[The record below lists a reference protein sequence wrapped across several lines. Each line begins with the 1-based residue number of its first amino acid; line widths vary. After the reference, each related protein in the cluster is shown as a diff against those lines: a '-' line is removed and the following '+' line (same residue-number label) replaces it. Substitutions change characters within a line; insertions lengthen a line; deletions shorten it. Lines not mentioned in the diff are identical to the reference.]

1 MPRRRRPNR
10 TQQTRL
16 RHGRGRIQRRSV
28 RHRTLRTERL
38 EDRNLLAVT
47 FEFNFLGGT
56 SVGFNDPIM
65 GGAYQAALEAAAT
78 RLGNDILHDATIEV
92 DVSSNTFNGTTLG
105 TSTSNVGPFVP
116 EGGFVHRVVP
126 SKILGEGDLNGSE
139 TDATMT
145 IYFFSGSDPYTYIL
159 DPAESDEPGE
169 IDFQAV
175 MYHELVHMLG
185 FTSNTHSNGRD
196 DSGNGITT
204 PGTWAPYDRFLSDL
218 NGNRFINADTSSPFV
233 YLMDFTQWNAHSTGG
248 AGPNAGLFFDGPT
261 AKAVYGNRVP
271 LYSPATFSLSSSVS
285 HLDCENYPNG
295 NHVFSPR
302 THPMC
307 HVAVTGASPQ
317 GLTLVEKAIL
327 ADTGM
332 MLREDVPPTITAPRN
347 ITVEANTTGGFTGTN
362 QDILDFLAE
371 ATAEDVFDPNPVIE
385 NDKPET
391 LSLGANS
398 ISFTA
403 TDLSGNTATTT
414 ALITVSDTT
423 APSFSLSPTLAIHA
437 NTPMGADLQHPDLLE
452 LILLNASDVADD
464 TLSVTADTEL
474 FPIGDS
480 VVTFTVTDD
489 SGNSSQ
495 ASTTLTVTDESLVV
509 TTLED
514 ELDADPENNPT
525 DLSLREAIELANQNP
540 DFTLIQIAS
549 SLNGTIAINELL
561 GSLSITAS
569 SGLYGLGA
577 TATIVDAQGHS
588 RVLDISGSQTSV
600 FLDGLTIS
608 GGETEAGG
616 EGGAGIRFNSPN
628 KLSIHASHIIDNTT
642 SGDGATGAG
651 IQMQQ
656 GDLWITDSWINSNL
670 TAGATAGGGGIWSQA
685 SVAIRS
691 STVSGNSTE
700 GIDARGAGIQLQ
712 GGRLEMVNAT
722 VSGNDTLDAD
732 GAGIHG
738 AGTDIAIKNS
748 TIVNNIASDVGG
760 GIAMPAGGSAILTIR
775 NSVIAQNTD
784 NGTSPDFT
792 GTGILLQSDAVT
804 YSLIGDNAGTTLTE
818 SQTAHPS
825 TGNLVG
831 DATGAGVID
840 PLLLAL
846 SDHGGPTPT
855 QPPEPN
861 SPLIDAGAPDFSP
874 DDFVPALE
882 YDQRGDP
889 FARVRTRL
897 DIGAVETLI
906 PLLIDWPTPEDIAVG
921 TPLTATQLNATA
933 NISGTFEYTPPAGTV
948 LGLGANQ
955 LLSATFT
962 PDNQELYSPTDTT
975 VTINVTS
982 STPSLS
988 WNTPADIVYGTALN
1002 ATQLNATANVS
1013 GEFVYTPP
1021 AGTELD
1027 AGPTQVLQ
1035 VTFNPDDTA
1044 FESVSTSVTI
1054 NVLKA
1059 TPAITWNDPADIAVG
1074 TPLTGI
1080 QLNATS
1086 PVPGSFNY
1094 TPDFG
1099 AILESGNNQLL
1110 TTSFTPDDTDNYE
1123 NSTAQVT
1130 IDVIDTQDYGDAP
1143 AIYPVTLA
1151 DNGARHLIGSLRL
1164 GTTVDDESDGQ
1175 ASSDASADGNDDDGI
1190 LQLSDAITLA
1200 TSDSRSSFEILASG
1214 TGKLDAWIDFNGD
1227 GDWTDP
1233 NEQIAVN
1240 FDVTAG
1246 SNLLSYVIPSGSTV
1260 GQTAARF
1267 RLSSSGG
1274 LAPTGAASDG
1284 EVEDYMITL
1293 VDGSNPQDINIDLA
1307 GSENSIFVDDAQF
1320 VAAIQSA
1327 EILRIDI
1334 NTLSTLTLTGRDN
1347 DQTLTLNVDDI
1358 TSITASSMT
1367 VHGGGGSNRIQLL
1380 GESASLDLTDPAIA
1394 VEQFQ
1399 TLDLTGSVSQII
1411 TLDGDTI
1418 VSMNPDNK
1426 EVTVLTADGDQL
1438 RFNDLSEWNL
1448 EPATLTADTFLQTAL
1463 HQTNS
1468 SIIHVDSA
1476 SPWQNFLRPSD
1487 INGDN
1492 QVTTLDALIVINE
1505 IARRAYSD
1513 ENTSALF
1520 DPIALGNFP
1529 DLYFDQTGD
1538 GLITTFDALQVLNH
1552 LARNSGEG
1560 EFAGIF
1566 HDLAAANANANAG
1579 AHVHHSRV
1587 SRHQSHVQSRV
1598 ASFQEARQWE
1608 SIEREKREDEN
1619 AESVDQLL
1627 ADLGFM
1633 AQLGIR

>member
-1 MPRRRRPNR
+1 M
-10 TQQTRL
+10 
-16 RHGRGRIQRRSV
+16 S
-28 RHRTLRTERL
+28 
-38 EDRNLLAVT
+38 
-47 FEFNFLGGT
+47 
-56 SVGFNDPIM
+56 
-65 GGAYQAALEAAAT
+65 
-78 RLGNDILHDATIEV
+78 
-92 DVSSNTFNGTTLG
+92 
-105 TSTSNVGPFVP
+105 
-116 EGGFVHRVVP
+116 
-126 SKILGEGDLNGSE
+126 
-139 TDATMT
+139 
-145 IYFFSGSDPYTYIL
+145 
-159 DPAESDEPGE
+159 
-169 IDFQAV
+169 
-175 MYHELVHMLG
+175 
-185 FTSNTHSNGRD
+185 
-196 DSGNGITT
+196 
-204 PGTWAPYDRFLSDL
+204 
-218 NGNRFINADTSSPFV
+218 
-233 YLMDFTQWNAHSTGG
+233 
-248 AGPNAGLFFDGPT
+248 
-261 AKAVYGNRVP
+261 
-271 LYSPATFSLSSSVS
+271 
-285 HLDCENYPNG
+285 
-295 NHVFSPR
+295 SPR
-302 THPMC
+302 THPLSC
-307 HVAVTGASPQ
+307 GGYRCLAS
-317 GLTLVEKAIL
+317 GLDLVEKAIL

-732 GAGIHG
+732 GAGFMVPEP
-738 AGTDIAIKNS
+738 TLPSRTRRSS
-748 TIVNNIASDVGG
+748 TTSPAMSNWS
-760 GIAMPAGGSAILTIR
+760 AMPAGGSAILTIR

-861 SPLIDAGAPDFSP
+861 SPLIDAGAPDFH
-874 DDFVPALE
+874 
-882 YDQRGDP
+882 
-889 FARVRTRL
+889 
-897 DIGAVETLI
+897 
-906 PLLIDWPTPEDIAVG
+906 PTFCPG
-921 TPLTATQLNATA
+921 
-933 NISGTFEYTPPAGTV
+933 
-948 LGLGANQ
+948 
-955 LLSATFT
+955 
-962 PDNQELYSPTDTT
+962 
-975 VTINVTS
+975 
-982 STPSLS
+982 
-988 WNTPADIVYGTALN
+988 
-1002 ATQLNATANVS
+1002 
-1013 GEFVYTPP
+1013 
-1021 AGTELD
+1021 
-1027 AGPTQVLQ
+1027 
-1035 VTFNPDDTA
+1035 
-1044 FESVSTSVTI
+1044 
-1054 NVLKA
+1054 
-1059 TPAITWNDPADIAVG
+1059 
-1074 TPLTGI
+1074 TGI
-1080 QLNATS
+1080 RSAWRHS
-1086 PVPGSFNY
+1086 PVSH
-1094 TPDFG
+1094 T
-1099 AILESGNNQLL
+1099 
-1110 TTSFTPDDTDNYE
+1110 
-1123 NSTAQVT
+1123 
-1130 IDVIDTQDYGDAP
+1130 
-1143 AIYPVTLA
+1143 
-1151 DNGARHLIGSLRL
+1151 ARH
-1164 GTTVDDESDGQ
+1164 
-1175 ASSDASADGNDDDGI
+1175 
-1190 LQLSDAITLA
+1190 
-1200 TSDSRSSFEILASG
+1200 RSC
-1214 TGKLDAWIDFNGD
+1214 
-1227 GDWTDP
+1227 
-1233 NEQIAVN
+1233 
-1240 FDVTAG
+1240 
-1246 SNLLSYVIPSGSTV
+1246 
-1260 GQTAARF
+1260 
-1267 RLSSSGG
+1267 
-1274 LAPTGAASDG
+1274 
-1284 EVEDYMITL
+1284 
-1293 VDGSNPQDINIDLA
+1293 
-1307 GSENSIFVDDAQF
+1307 
-1320 VAAIQSA
+1320 
-1327 EILRIDI
+1327 
-1334 NTLSTLTLTGRDN
+1334 
-1347 DQTLTLNVDDI
+1347 
-1358 TSITASSMT
+1358 
-1367 VHGGGGSNRIQLL
+1367 
-1380 GESASLDLTDPAIA
+1380 
-1394 VEQFQ
+1394 
-1399 TLDLTGSVSQII
+1399 
-1411 TLDGDTI
+1411 
-1418 VSMNPDNK
+1418 
-1426 EVTVLTADGDQL
+1426 
-1438 RFNDLSEWNL
+1438 
-1448 EPATLTADTFLQTAL
+1448 
-1463 HQTNS
+1463 
-1468 SIIHVDSA
+1468 
-1476 SPWQNFLRPSD
+1476 
-1487 INGDN
+1487 
-1492 QVTTLDALIVINE
+1492 
-1505 IARRAYSD
+1505 
-1513 ENTSALF
+1513 
-1520 DPIALGNFP
+1520 
-1529 DLYFDQTGD
+1529 
-1538 GLITTFDALQVLNH
+1538 
-1552 LARNSGEG
+1552 
-1560 EFAGIF
+1560 
-1566 HDLAAANANANAG
+1566 
-1579 AHVHHSRV
+1579 
-1587 SRHQSHVQSRV
+1587 
-1598 ASFQEARQWE
+1598 
-1608 SIEREKREDEN
+1608 
-1619 AESVDQLL
+1619 
-1627 ADLGFM
+1627 
-1633 AQLGIR
+1633 